1 MLKVKLALA
10 ALTVVAG
17 MSTLYPTA
25 AVVTDI
31 TDDVV
36 TVETSTG
43 FLYQYTGGDDDMVG
57 DMVAMIMY
65 NNGTPETILDDII
78 ISHRYTGF
86 WMDR

>member
-1 MLKVKLALA
+1 MKLKLALA
-10 ALTVVAG
+10 GLTVIAG

-31 TDDVV
+31 TNDVV

-43 FLYQYTGGDDDMVG
+43 FLYQYEGADDDMVG

-65 NNGTPETILDDII
+65 NAGTPETILDDII

-86 WMDR
+86 WVDR